1 MRSVKGYKTIST
13 MFKLRIFIL
22 LISIISVSCENDPVI
37 PAGNWYKPTPQTT
50 FDWDLRGPVP
60 NGTSYQ
66 ATIVDIDAFENEA
79 DFVTSLQAQGKKVF
93 AYVSVGSFEDW
104 RPDADAFPQNLIG
117 NDYPGWSGEKF
128 LNIHDFEGLKPIM
141 RARFDMI
148 QQKGFD
154 GIEPD
159 NIDLNSWTTAELG
172 FEITDNDVIVYCQW
186 LADEAHQ
193 RGLSIGQKNA
203 ADLADDLVTTFD
215 WILLEDAFY
224 DGDQND
230 AAVYVQ
236 HNKAV
241 FATEYT
247 DEMNSTTFQTSVC
260 PLADNLRYTAI
271 LKNRD
276 LDAFIET
283 CD

>member
-1 MRSVKGYKTIST
+1 
-13 MFKLRIFIL
+13 MFKLHLL
-22 LISIISVSCENDPVI
+22 LIIASLSVLSCENEAVTPDRI
-37 PAGNWYKPTPQTT
+37 WYRPTPQTT

-60 NGTSYQ
+60 NGTTYQ
-66 ATIVDIDAFENEA
+66 SEIVDIDAFENEA
-79 DFVTSLQAQGKKVF
+79 DFVASLHTQGKKVF
-93 AYVSVGSFEDW
+93 AYISVGSLEDW
-104 RPDADAFPQNLIG
+104 RPDADDFPSEIIG

-128 LNIHDFEGLKPIM
+128 LNIHNIEALKPLM

-148 QQKGFD
+148 QAKGFD

-159 NIDLNSWTTAELG
+159 NIDLNSWTIAELG
-172 FEITDNDVIVYCQW
+172 FEITDEDVINYAQW
-186 LADEAHQ
+186 LAEEAHQ
-193 RGLSIGQKNA
+193 RGLLIGQKNA
-203 ADLADDLVTTFD
+203 TDLADDLVSSFD

-224 DGDQND
+224 YGFQNE
-230 AAVYVQ
+230 ASIYIQ

-260 PLADNLRYTAI
+260 PLASSLQFTAI

-283 CD
+283 CN